1 MTSEPLNDIGLR
13 VYPAELQAFLRVV
26 AAELEV
32 KEPEEGQ

>member
-1 MTSEPLNDIGLR
+1 MTSEPLNYIGLR

-32 KEPEEGQ
+32 KKPEEGQ